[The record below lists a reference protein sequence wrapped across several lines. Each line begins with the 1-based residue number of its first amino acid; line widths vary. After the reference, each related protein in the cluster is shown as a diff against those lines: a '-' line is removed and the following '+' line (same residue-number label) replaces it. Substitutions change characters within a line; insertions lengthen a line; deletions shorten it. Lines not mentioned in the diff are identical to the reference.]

1 MFPPPLG
8 ERSLLPDGSVAVA
21 VRRRQPAVPLPP
33 LGAIVSAPSD
43 GRRYKKEKGER
54 KERTTDGRTDAVFL
68 VGFWAAA
75 AAAAAGG
82 RGGGGRFADVAV
94 AANERCPVGG
104 RTVTARAGEGEG
116 GLPTTHIGFSRNAHR
131 EKRDLLASLSVHC

>member
-1 MFPPPLG
+1 MFPHLWANARFFPTAASP
-8 ERSLLPDGSVAVA
+8 SPSAVA
-21 VRRRQPAVPLPP
+21 NPPFLSRRSVPSSP
-33 LGAIVSAPSD
+33 LNSD

-68 VGFWAAA
+68 VGFCAAA

-94 AANERCPVGG
+94 AANERCPVAG

-116 GLPTTHIGFSRNAHR
+116 GLPTTHTVSVFHEMPT
-131 EKRDLLASLSVHC
+131 EKSGICWLR